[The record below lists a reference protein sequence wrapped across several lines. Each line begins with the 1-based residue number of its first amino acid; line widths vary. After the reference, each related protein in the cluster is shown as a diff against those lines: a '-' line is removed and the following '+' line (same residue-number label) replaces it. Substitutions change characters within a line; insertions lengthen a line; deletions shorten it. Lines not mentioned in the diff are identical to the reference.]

1 MKAPIIIAEIGC
13 YHNGDMAIVK
23 EISQSADMQVG
34 RGFSL
39 E

>member
-1 MKAPIIIAEIGC
+1 MKVPIIISEISC
-13 YHNGDMAIVK
+13 NNKGDMAIVK